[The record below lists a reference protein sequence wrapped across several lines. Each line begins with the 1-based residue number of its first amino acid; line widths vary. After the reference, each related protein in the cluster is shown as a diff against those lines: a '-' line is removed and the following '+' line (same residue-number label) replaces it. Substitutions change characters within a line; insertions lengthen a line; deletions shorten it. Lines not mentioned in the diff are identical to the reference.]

1 MKLNYIYQPDQDP
14 CENCNSLNDTVVISW
29 SVDDI
34 LELRPNA
41 TPEERA
47 EMLEVVSR
55 ALVEGSIEYGW
66 EILSTAL
73 DIHYPEED

>member
-1 MKLNYIYQPDQDP
+1 MKLSYLFQPKTTCDG
-14 CENCNSLNDTVVISW
+14 CNHLNNTAITSW
-29 SVDDI
+29 AVDDI
-34 LELRPNA
+34 QVLRPNA

-73 DIHYPEED
+73 DIHYPEEK

>member
-1 MKLNYIYQPDQDP
+1 MKLNYLFQPKTTCDG
-14 CENCNSLNDTVVISW
+14 CKNLNNTAIISW
-29 SVDDI
+29 AVDDI
-34 LELRPNA
+34 QVLRPNA

-73 DIHYPEED
+73 DIHYPEEN

>member
-1 MKLNYIYQPDQDP
+1 MKLSYLFQPKITCDG
-14 CENCNSLNDTVVISW
+14 CKNLNNTAITSW
-29 SVDDI
+29 AVDDI
-34 LELRPNA
+34 QVLRPNA

-73 DIHYPEED
+73 DIHYPEEN

>member
-1 MKLNYIYQPDQDP
+1 MRLNYLFQPKTTCDG
-14 CENCNSLNDTVVISW
+14 CKNLNNTAIISW
-29 SVDDI
+29 AVDDI
-34 LELRPNA
+34 EVLRPNA

-66 EILSTAL
+66 EILSSAL
-73 DIHYPEED
+73 DIHYPKEA

>member
-1 MKLNYIYQPDQDP
+1 MKLNYLFQPKTTCDG
-14 CENCNSLNDTVVISW
+14 CKNLNNTAIISW
-29 SVDDI
+29 AVDDI
-34 LELRPNA
+34 EVLRPNA
-41 TPEERA
+41 TPEKQA
-47 EMLEVVSR
+47 KMLEVVSR

>member
-1 MKLNYIYQPDQDP
+1 MKLNYLFQPKTTCDG
-14 CENCNSLNDTVVISW
+14 CKNLNNTAIISW
-29 SVDDI
+29 AVDDI
-34 LELRPNA
+34 QVLRPNA

>member
-1 MKLNYIYQPDQDP
+1 MKLNYLFQPKTTCDG
-14 CENCNSLNDTVVISW
+14 CTHLNNTAITSW
-29 SVDDI
+29 AVDDI
-34 LELRPNA
+34 QVLRPNA

-73 DIHYPEED
+73 DIHYPEDNK

>member
-1 MKLNYIYQPDQDP
+1 MNLNYLFQRETTCDG
-14 CENCNSLNDTVVISW
+14 CNHLNNTVVISW
-29 SVDDI
+29 SVADI
-34 LELRPNA
+34 LQLRPNT
-41 TPEERA
+41 TPEKGA

-73 DIHYPEED
+73 DIHYPEEVK